1 MTDEQKAAMK
11 KGREAYVE
19 KQRQERESKAAQPV
33 VKVEGDG
40 NIPEPTLATANGH
53 ANLLDISEPSKW
65 QMKIR
70 MHLESLDAIRA
81 EQWMDG
87 YRLMG
92 TVAGR
97 MVRDQVYSRV
107 TAYCFV
113 CDKPLRDG
121 GKPAGTAQYFDGDRQ
136 MVQVHCC
143 VAAEYPQLLRKAQ
156 DKEDQYRATEAE
168 AEKAARQA
176 LVALRQGNAL
186 RARA

>member
-136 MVQVHCC
+136 RALSLYQDFKFKVI
-143 VAAEYPQLLRKAQ
+143 AQLPMDDDFVLTDEQIENAITGI
-156 DKEDQYRATEAE
+156 EI
-168 AEKAARQA
+168 ARMSS
-176 LVALRQGNAL
+176 VKR
-186 RARA
+186 